1 MVRNMTISETRN
13 KLTSLHKD
21 LDQEETVAVT
31 SRGKPVLALMG
42 WELYESLAE
51 TLEVLTDPEL
61 YAALRQSIKE
71 ADAGNLIPFDVV
83 EKELG

>member
-13 KLTSLHKD
+13 MLTSLHKD

-42 WELYESLAE
+42 WDLYESIAE

-61 YAALRQSIKE
+61 FRILRQSIKE
-71 ADAGNLIPFDVV
+71 AEAGNLIPFDDVA
-83 EKELG
+83 EELG